1 MSATTPGAP
10 SRATA
15 FREPALWI
23 LLAVVALYF
32 ARPLFGGTL
41 FFRDLYL
48 LFVPQRARLA
58 KLAAAG
64 GLPLWDPFL
73 HGGQPFLA
81 DPNNS
86 ALYPTAWLSLVLPPV
101 FAANAEIALHFL
113 LGALAAYLL
122 ARDLGLSRAASA
134 AGGAAFAL
142 CGFTLSLAN
151 LFNRALAMPWLP
163 FLLFFWH
170 RHLQTRRRRWLAAA
184 AGAGALQ
191 VLTGSPEFLLLS
203 LALAAGWA
211 LFFPYGPA
219 SGTRSRRLFGAFLLA
234 LAVAGLGAVQ
244 ILPTLPVIAGSARGQ
259 PRTFSSFATWS
270 LSPQR
275 LPELVVPG
283 FFGRTDALAPAD
295 YWGHEV
301 EDQRFPLFL
310 SVYFGAGLLALAAWA
325 AASRREMT
333 LPAPL
338 RRYLGGAA
346 ALALLL
352 AMGRF
357 LPLLPALYRAAPFL
371 GLFRHPTKFLAAA
384 TLPLALLAA
393 QGVDDGFGE
402 RPASRSLRA
411 LLAGAAVGLG
421 LLWLAFAGSG
431 TFVSAFSRTFFR
443 LPAST
448 AMREGVAAGL
458 AHGALA
464 TAALAL
470 MAFRPARGASR
481 ASASLAVAA
490 SATLV
495 LDLAAAGTRVN
506 PVAPRA
512 LLEET
517 PPAADTVRGL
527 LGGGRLFRDENP
539 AGVVLSAPS
548 NDILWQDAWN
558 RETLYAYVGAAF
570 DLPVIFHIDYDD
582 LAALRLARLT
592 ERLRGLPWERR
603 LPALSAGAVTVVVTA
618 QRVTAEGLEAAA
630 SIPNASNTPFLVY
643 RNARAAPRA
652 GFVARW
658 ESVASPEAA
667 LDAVTR
673 EGFDPRE
680 TALLEGPAPA
690 PPASP
695 CPPAPVAF
703 REARATRVRLSV
715 EPRCAGYLVFADP
728 RVPGWTVRVDG
739 VAAETRAADYAF
751 AAVRLEPGAHEI
763 ERTYG
768 AGRGLGAGAAIS
780 AGTLVVLLFV
790 KPRRATPRAGAA

>member
-1 MSATTPGAP
+1 MREASPAP
-10 SRATA
+10 APRGSV
-15 FREPALWI
+15 FREPSLWI
-23 LLAVVALYF
+23 LLAIVALYF
-32 ARPLFGGTL
+32 ARPLFAGTL

-48 LFVPQRARLA
+48 LCLPQRARLA
-58 KLAAAG
+58 KLVASG

-81 DPNNS
+81 DPSNT
-86 ALYPTAWLSLVLPPV
+86 ALYPTAWLSLLLPPV
-101 FAANAEIALHFL
+101 VALNAEIALHFL

-122 ARDLGLSRAASA
+122 ARRLGLSRAAA
-134 AGGAAFAL
+134 VVAGAAFAL

-151 LFNRALAMPWLP
+151 LFNRALAMPWLG
-163 FLLFFWH
+163 FLLLFFH
-170 RHLQTRRRRWLAAA
+170 RHLEDRRRRWLVAA
-184 AGAGALQ
+184 AGAGALE

-211 LFFPYGPA
+211 FFFPYGAA
-219 SGTRSRRLFGAFLLA
+219 SGTRGRRVAGAFLLA
-234 LAVAGLGAVQ
+234 AAIGGLAAVQ
-244 ILPTLPVIAGSARGQ
+244 ILPTLPVIADSARGQ
-259 PRTFSSFATWS
+259 PRPFASFATWS
-270 LSPQR
+270 LSPRR

-295 YWGHEV
+295 YWGREV
-301 EDQRFPLFL
+301 EDQRFPLYL
-310 SVYFGAGLLALAAWA
+310 SVYFGAGLLTLAAWA

-346 ALALLL
+346 ALAVLL

-357 LPLLPALYRAAPFL
+357 LPLLPALYRVLPFL

-393 QGVDDGFGE
+393 QGVDAGFGE
-402 RPASRSLRA
+402 RPAPRSLRA
-411 LLAGAAVGLG
+411 ALAAGAAGLG
-421 LLWLAFAGSG
+421 ALWLAFAGSG

-448 AMREGVAAGL
+448 AMRESVAAGF

-470 MAFRPARGASR
+470 MAFRPAR
-481 ASASLAVAA
+481 SAWRSTATAA
-490 SATLV
+490 AATLV
-495 LDLAAAGTRVN
+495 LDLAAAGTGVN
-506 PVAPRA
+506 PVAPRS

-539 AGVVLSAPS
+539 PGVVLSAPS

-582 LAALRLARLT
+582 LAARRLSRLT
-592 ERLRGLPWERR
+592 ERLRALPWDRR
-603 LPALSAGAVTVVVTA
+603 LPALSAGAVTVVVTPQKA
-618 QRVTAEGLEAAA
+618 APDGLEAAGA
-630 SIPNASNTPFLVY
+630 IPNASNTSFLVY
-643 RNARAAPRA
+643 RNTRAAPRA
-652 GFVARW
+652 AFLTRW

-667 LDAVTR
+667 LEAVTR
-673 EGFDPRE
+673 AGFDPRE
-680 TALLEGPAPA
+680 TAVLEGPAPA
-690 PPASP
+690 PPAPP
-695 CPPAPVAF
+695 CPPAPVAV
-703 REARATRVRLSV
+703 REARPTRVRLAV
-715 EPRCAGYLVFADP
+715 APRCAGFLVLADP

-739 VAAETRAADYAF
+739 AAAGTRAANYAF
-751 AAVRLEPGAHEI
+751 SAVFLDSGPHEI
-763 ERTYG
+763 ERAYG
-768 AGRGLGAGAAIS
+768 SGRLEAGAAVS
-780 AGTLVVLLFV
+780 AGTLAVLLFV
-790 KPRRATPRAGAA
+790 RRRRAAPPAGAA